1 MRKLFTLIAAC
12 MAAVS
17 LTAQTITITDA
28 DGAIQ
33 QVSASEAGTM
43 TYSQTDGTLTVGGQ
57 PVKVSSIAIDAENAD
72 IATTP
77 VAGTTDAARQ
87 LYRYF
92 RNNYG
97 KRVISSVMADVP

>member
-12 MAAVS
+12 MATVFM
-17 LTAQTITITDA
+17 TAQT
-28 DGAIQ
+28 
-33 QVSASEAGTM
+33 SASEAGTM
-43 TYSQTDGTLTVGGQ
+43 TYSQDDGTLTVGGQ
-57 PVKVSSIAIDAENAD
+57 AVKVSSIAIDAEND
-72 IATTP
+72 GIATTP

-97 KRVISSVMADVP
+97 KRVISSVMADVNWRRLQANGQP